1 MRRITVRDLPPDA
14 ERVAAP
20 GARCATL
27 PPHPPGPDR
36 VRLDLIV
43 PTFNRADLLDRAL
56 ASIRAADSAEDLEVR
71 VVVVDNNS
79 TDDTAQVVERHA
91 AAFDGRLRYLFEGRP
106 GRSNALNA
114 GIAAC
119 EGDLVGMI
127 DDDEEIDG
135 SWFRAIRAA
144 FEQPGLD
151 FIGGPY
157 LPRWGAHP
165 PAWLPRDR
173 PAIVG
178 WIEGGDEIRD
188 FGPAFDGILMGGNA
202 VVRRDLLRRVG
213 PYAPE
218 LGRTGHQR
226 LMSGEDRDMF
236 DRLLRAGGRGQFRP
250 ELRIHHYVPP
260 ERLTREY
267 HRRWVFWH
275 GVSIGL
281 LDRTSPQTVAYLA
294 GVPRHMLGS
303 LARGLRRLVLALLMP
318 RGSDR
323 SRMMF
328 AEQLRLIDL
337 AGFLWGKR
345 FYRVPDA
352 PAAEAAPAV
361 RAPDGA
367 LVGRRGV
374 ASARR

>member
-1 MRRITVRDLPPDA
+1 
-14 ERVAAP
+14 
-20 GARCATL
+20 
-27 PPHPPGPDR
+27 
-36 VRLDLIV
+36 VRLDLII
-43 PTFNRADLLDRAL
+43 PTFNRADLLERAL
-56 ASIRAADSAEDLEVR
+56 ASILAADPADDLEVR
-71 VVVVDNNS
+71 VVVVDNAS
-79 TDDTAQVVERHA
+79 TDGTRAVVERFA
-91 AAFDGRLRYLFEGRP
+91 GSFGGRLRYLFEGRP

-114 GIAAC
+114 GIAASD
-119 EGDLVGMI
+119 GDLVGMI
-127 DDDEEIDG
+127 DDDEEIDR

-144 FEQPGLD
+144 FEERGLD

-157 LPRWGAHP
+157 LPRWGAPP

-178 WIEGGDEIRD
+178 WIEGGDRIRD
-188 FGPAFDGILMGGNA
+188 FGPGFDGILMGGNA

-218 LGRTGHQR
+218 LGRSGNQR

-250 ELRIHHYVPP
+250 ELRIYHFVPP
-260 ERLTREY
+260 ERLTRSY

-303 LARGLRRLVLALLMP
+303 LARGLGRLALTLLMP
-318 RGSDR
+318 RGADR
-323 SRMMF
+323 SRHLF

-345 FYRVPDA
+345 FYRA
-352 PAAEAAPAV
+352 PGAKAAGPSPAV
-361 RAPDGA
+361 RAPE
-367 LVGRRGV
+367 
-374 ASARR
+374 SARLDEREVAPAPRY